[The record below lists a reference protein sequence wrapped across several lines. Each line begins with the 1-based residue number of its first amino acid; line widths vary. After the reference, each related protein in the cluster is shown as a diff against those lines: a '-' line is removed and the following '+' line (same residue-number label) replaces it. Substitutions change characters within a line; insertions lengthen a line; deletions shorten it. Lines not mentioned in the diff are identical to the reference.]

1 MEIYKCSKTDK
12 ISEESISESNKLKA
26 VTKTPNIENVFTC
39 WEKNLQIISQFIK
52 KQKNTEIKA
61 HLATL
66 NLIIKKYSNHILS
79 NALFIQSI
87 EKNNFVYQILNLFVE
102 LKEDSII
109 QLILQFFT
117 QFSLISGDFINL
129 YLPFFW
135 SNNFFPIILNQVN
148 KLPSLYIQLFYSL
161 LGIISEYSDDFINY
175 LMNISFIK
183 YSINLF
189 QQSEDFNLKI
199 QILNFINK
207 MADNCSQNINFRN
220 FSNEFL
226 SLISFLKKLYNDIIH
241 NQISI
246 AIEPKKEIFLLIL
259 DFFEN
264 IFLISEIKDIF
275 FDTNISQ
282 FIFDSFEFFDMN
294 NEFYNEIFPLTVE
307 LFEFG
312 FEYIQFPENFKNL
325 HVFLEKIFF
334 FLNNNSFWSNIS
346 IVRSLIS
353 IINSSNNDYFIFFF
367 NENVYNILKDYQDSD
382 VEFSNL
388 IILLVDRF
396 DQLINNKI

>member
-39 WEKNLQIISQFIK
+39 WDENLQIISQFIK

-102 LKEDSII
+102 LKDDSII

-241 NQISI
+241 SQISN
-246 AIEPKKEIFLLIL
+246 ATK
-259 DFFEN
+259 
-264 IFLISEIKDIF
+264 
-275 FDTNISQ
+275 
-282 FIFDSFEFFDMN
+282 
-294 NEFYNEIFPLTVE
+294 
-307 LFEFG
+307 
-312 FEYIQFPENFKNL
+312 
-325 HVFLEKIFF
+325 
-334 FLNNNSFWSNIS
+334 
-346 IVRSLIS
+346 
-353 IINSSNNDYFIFFF
+353 
-367 NENVYNILKDYQDSD
+367 
-382 VEFSNL
+382 
-388 IILLVDRF
+388 
-396 DQLINNKI
+396 